1 MVEVS
6 RGRYGL
12 RREFQVFPA
21 YPRLIR
27 LTMALAYIR
36 EGLPGVGN
44 LRAIVDELF
53 SKNANYIPY

>member
-12 RREFQVFPA
+12 IGVNSKCSHTP
-21 YPRLIR
+21 
-27 LTMALAYIR
+27 LAYIR

>member
-12 RREFQVFPA
+12 RREFQVFP
-21 YPRLIR
+21 YPRPVP

-44 LRAIVDELF
+44 LRAIVDKLF